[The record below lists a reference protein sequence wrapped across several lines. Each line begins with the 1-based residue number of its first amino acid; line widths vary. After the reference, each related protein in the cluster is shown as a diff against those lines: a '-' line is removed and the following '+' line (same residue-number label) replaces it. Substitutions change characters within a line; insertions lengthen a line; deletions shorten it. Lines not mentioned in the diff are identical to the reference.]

1 MCCQAAV
8 QRAFVEMKA
17 SGAPERHAVEAALF
31 IYRLHHP
38 EVPAD
43 LAEAEV
49 SRWTIARRVH

>member
-1 MCCQAAV
+1 MCCREAV
-8 QRAFVEMKA
+8 ERAFAEMKA

-31 IYRLHHP
+31 IYRYHHP

-49 SRWTIARRVH
+49 SRWTIGRLVH

>member
-8 QRAFVEMKA
+8 KRAYAEMRA
-17 SGAPERHAVEAALF
+17 SGAPEKHAVDAALF

-38 EVPAD
+38 ETPVD

-49 SRWTIARRVH
+49 SRLTVARRVH